1 MRRAERSL
9 GVLIA
14 IAALLSVGWQGHPSS
29 RQIFTRAVEL
39 DLVAMP
45 PRGHHTTRPR
55 RPKHEALATGKLL
68 VATPQVTGPFFSQ
81 SVVLLIDYNAEGAV
95 GLILNQKASLPI
107 TELIVG
113 VNGIEKRSDRVFLGG
128 PVSPASI
135 AFLIRGKS
143 KPPESRSLINEVH
156 VSGSRLSLEHVLA
169 KEMPASR
176 FHVYAGY
183 AGWGPGQ
190 LDGELERGDW
200 RVAPGEATHIFDD
213 DPDGL
218 WRKLFFRYGGVEVQR
233 RDARANATSG

>member
-190 LDGELERGDW
+190 LESELAEGAWITAPICEETVFDVASSEMWEHVVRGLGIEPATL
-200 RVAPGEATHIFDD
+200 VAA
-213 DPDGL
+213 
-218 WRKLFFRYGGVEVQR
+218 RGVH
-233 RDARANATSG
+233 